1 MRLKLAIVTYGMLTA
16 PAFAQG
22 TAPIEIE
29 LNVESTLVGAA
40 DFDSEATDTE
50 PLLGEISLSGS
61 AEKVL
66 ENGVRIRGRADLRYQ
81 HDHPKRP
88 GGTGGFGSLS
98 GAPVG
103 AFSGLS
109 NGQQIET
116 SDDRARFETAY
127 LQIDGGYGELRAGK
141 GPGIAARFY
150 EGPQTALSYARLDT
164 ALLDTSGLGIIRSR
178 HDLTG
183 PSAKISYASPRML
196 GLRAGISYTPSA
208 NADGLDRRP
217 AAGTSQSAP
226 DMSNAVE
233 LALNGTHRFR
243 SNGLRIDG
251 MLAWSRADTKDRA
264 GIAPYGTVETVSAGT
279 RLEFNDFTIGGSWL
293 ESNNGLPGADYRA
306 WSSGI
311 GHEALDAIWTLTY
324 GEAED
329 DGSATEAS
337 AWRLGVSKSITDTVD
352 LGFAFTSDSLETSIV
367 NQRSEGVV
375 VEITLLTEILKL
387 TRN

>member
-1 MRLKLAIVTYGMLTA
+1 MLSA

-22 TAPIEIE
+22 IAPIEIE
-29 LNVESTLVGAA
+29 VDFESTLVGAA
-40 DFDSEATDTE
+40 DLDSEGSDTE
-50 PLLGEISLSGS
+50 PLLGEVSLSGNV
-61 AEKVL
+61 EKIL

-81 HDHPKRP
+81 HDHPERP
-88 GGTGGFGSLS
+88 GGTGGFGNLP

-109 NGQQIET
+109 NGPQIET
-116 SDDRARFETAY
+116 SEDRARFETAY
-127 LQIDGGYGELRAGK
+127 LQIDGGYGEVRAGK
-141 GPGIAARFY
+141 GAGIAARFY

-164 ALLDTSGLGIIRSR
+164 TLLDTSGLASIRSR

-183 PSAKISYASPRML
+183 PSAKISYASPRLL

-217 AAGTSQSAP
+217 AAGTGQSAP
-226 DMSNAVE
+226 DMSDAVE

-251 MLAWSRADTKDRA
+251 MLAWSTADTKDRA
-264 GIAPYGTVETVSAGT
+264 GIAPYDTVETISAGT
-279 RLEFNDFTIGGSWL
+279 RLEFGDFTIGGSWL

-306 WSSGI
+306 WSTGI
-311 GHEALDAIWTLTY
+311 GHEALDAIWTITY

-329 DGSATEAS
+329 DGTTTETS
-337 AWRLGVSKSITDTVD
+337 AWRLGVAKSITDTVD
-352 LGFAFTSDSLETSIV
+352 LGFAFTFDSLETSIG

-387 TRN
+387 TGN